1 MHLFGINIDIDLNDD
16 EKVELMRDI
25 QIALQAGQIDISD
38 KYTIMNMGNMKDAG
52 RYLAMRVKKNIA
64 RMQQEKQQSIQLQ
77 GQVNQQNEMTKAQA
91 KQAELQTEY
100 QLKTQ
105 YEAMMH
111 QFKMEQIMAENQ
123 GDVNEER
130 IRGEYDLE
138 EQRIK
143 AGVERSNK
151 KFLEDRKDER
161 TRFEKTAQSEIMKEQ
176 KSENPQSIDFT
187 ERGKNQLDEILG
199 E

>member
-1 MHLFGINIDIDLNDD
+1 
-16 EKVELMRDI
+16 
-25 QIALQAGQIDISD
+25 
-38 KYTIMNMGNMKDAG
+38 MGNMKDAG
-52 RYLAMRVKKNIA
+52 RYLAMRVKKNVA
-64 RMQQEKQQSIQLQ
+64 RMQQEKQQSIQMQ

-100 QLKTQ
+100 TLKSQ
-105 YEAMMH
+105 FEQMMH

-123 GDVNEER
+123 GDANEER

-187 ERGKNQLDEILG
+187 DRGGNELNEILNQ
-199 E
+199 